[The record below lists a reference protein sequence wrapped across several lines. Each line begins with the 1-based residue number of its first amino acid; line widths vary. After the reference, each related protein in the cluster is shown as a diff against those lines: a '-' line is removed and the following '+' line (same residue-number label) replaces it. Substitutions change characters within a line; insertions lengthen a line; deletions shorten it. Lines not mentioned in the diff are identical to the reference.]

1 MSLKFFKK
9 ILANVCIVL
18 VISLVSLAAFMMPA
32 GVVATGVTPVYKADG
47 GNKVSLMVN
56 VYWGD
61 EYLDDMLKTFDKYNV
76 KTTFFVGGCW
86 AAKNEQKL
94 IEIYGKGH
102 EIANHGYFHKDHKKL
117 NAARNK
123 EEISACHN
131 LIKNLIGVEMKLFSP
146 PGASFSEITLE
157 VAQKSGYTTVM
168 YSRDTIDWRDKDETL
183 IKKRATKNITGG
195 ELVLMHP
202 TAATAAALDDI
213 ISTIKDKGLIIT
225 TVSDVLESADRQ

>member
-1 MSLKFFKK
+1 MSLVFFKK

-18 VISLVSLAAFMMPA
+18 VISIVSLAAFTSSS
-32 GVVATGVTPVYKADG
+32 GVIASGASPIYKVSG
-47 GNKVSLMVN
+47 GNKVCLMVN
-56 VYWGD
+56 VYWGN
-61 EYLDDMLKTFDKYNV
+61 EYLEDMLKTFEKNNV

-86 AAKNEQKL
+86 AAKNEEMLKK
-94 IEIYGKGH
+94 IYESGH
-102 EIANHGYFHKDHKKL
+102 EIGNHGYFHKDHKKL
-117 NAARNK
+117 SESGNK

-131 LIKNLIGVEMKLFSP
+131 LVKNLTGTEMNLFSP
-146 PGASFSEITLE
+146 PSASFSQTTLD
-157 VAQKSGYTTVM
+157 VAKKFGYTTVM
-168 YSRDTIDWRDKDETL
+168 YSRDTIDWRDKDQAL

-225 TVSDVLESADRQ
+225 TVSDVLESADRR

>member
-32 GVVATGVTPVYKADG
+32 GVVVTGVAPVYKADG

-61 EYLDDMLKTFDKYNV
+61 EYLDDMLKTFDKHNI

-168 YSRDTIDWRDKDETL
+168 YSRDTIDWRDKSADIVYE
-183 IKKRATKNITGG
+183 RATKNTKPG
-195 ELVLMHP
+195 ELILMHP
-202 TAATAAALDDI
+202 TQHTLQALEKI
-213 ISTIKDKGLIIT
+213 VQYYKENNIKLITVGENIKGI
-225 TVSDVLESADRQ
+225 